1 MKIVVSACLL
11 GRNCKY
17 NGGNNLDAHVVSFA
31 AGREVIPV
39 CPEECLGMPRI
50 PMEIVDG
57 VLINRDGTVVDEA
70 VRGQVAQIL
79 ARLKAENVECCV
91 LKSRSPTCGAR
102 QVYDGTF
109 SGKLV
114 DGMGVL
120 AQALKDGG
128 YPVIDAEDLSDFA
141 FHAGELQ
148 VKPLSRADEDYVVKL
163 LTDPLV
169 TRYFM
174 VPDFPD
180 EAAVRERFQR
190 LLTLSRGRQRY
201 VAGIYLE
208 GECIG
213 ILNEVDRQ
221 GGEIELGIAIRS
233 EFHRK
238 GYGTAVLKAGAE
250 YFLEQGFET
259 VLAGAF
265 VENKASIG
273 AIEKS
278 GMTLLERRETLT
290 YRGRAHECIYFG
302 RGK

>member
-17 NGGNNLDAHVVSFA
+17 NGGNNLDAHVVSYVE
-31 AGREVIPV
+31 GREVIPV

-57 VLINRDGTVVDEA
+57 VLINREGTVVDEA

-79 ARLKAENVECCV
+79 RRLKEERIQCCI
-91 LKSRSPTCGAR
+91 LKSRSPTCGVK

-120 AQALKDGG
+120 AQGLKDAG
-128 YPVIDAEDLSDFA
+128 YEVIDAEELSDFS
-141 FHAGELQ
+141 FSAGELQ
-148 VKPLSRADEDYVVKL
+148 VKPLSQTDEPQVMQL
-163 LTDPLV
+163 LTDPKV
-169 TRYFM
+169 TRFYM

-180 EAAVRERFQR
+180 EEAVRALFLR
-190 LLTLSRGRQRY
+190 LLSLSRRRQRY
-201 VAGIYLE
+201 VAGIYLA

-213 ILNEVDRQ
+213 ILNETDRQ
-221 GGEIELGIAIRS
+221 GDEIELGIAIRS
-233 EFHRK
+233 EFHGR
-238 GYGTAVLKAGAE
+238 GYGTAVLDGGAE
-250 YFLEQGFET
+250 FFLARGFT
-259 VLAGAF
+259 QVLAGAF
-265 VENKASIG
+265 VENKASIR

-278 GMTLLERRETLT
+278 GMTRLERQETLT
-290 YRGRAHECIYFG
+290 YRGKTHECVYYG
-302 RGK
+302 RTK